1 MSLQAL
7 SDYVIYSKYSHYL
20 PEKKRRE
27 TWEEIT
33 DRVFAMHSVKYK
45 KELEENKE
53 FLEMFE
59 SAKEAV
65 KKKRVLGSQR
75 ALQFAS
81 SDPKFGI
88 LNKNEKIF
96 NCTST
101 LVDRPRAFQE
111 IGYVLLN
118 GCGAGYS
125 VQYHHIDKLPSVKKP
140 TNGTKIYRPDDSIE
154 GWSECWGILINSFFN
169 GGIYPEYEGYDVNF
183 DLSAIRPAGS
193 LIAGQFKAPGPQPL
207 EKSLTKIKGLI
218 NTVLNKG
225 ETRLSSLN
233 VHDIICHIADAI
245 ISGGVRRSALICLFS
260 LEDKEMR
267 ECKTGNWFEENAQR
281 GRANNSVV
289 LERGKVTKQQFDEI
303 FENIKSHG
311 EPGFYFVDD
320 GAIHQSSNPC
330 MRLNAKLLTKNGIRE
345 LKDITEGD
353 YIWSSE
359 GWTKVTK
366 KWKTGV
372 KDVYRYKT
380 TFGSIELT
388 DNHLV
393 LSDNNLI
400 EVGQAESL
408 DILRGPFETDI
419 KMNNQTI
426 MDGLVLGDGTYHKAS
441 KTLMLLIGK
450 DDGDY
455 FESEIAELIINQ
467 ADTVQDYGWRVKTT
481 ITPDELCY
489 TYHRSVPDRFLKADN
504 AKVCSFLR
512 GIYSANGSICGA
524 RVTFK
529 TTSKKLVDD
538 IQLMLSSIGIASY
551 YTTNKPSLVS
561 FSNGEYLCKESFD
574 INISKDIHKFY
585 QKIGFLQKYKNEKL
599 EKVINKRQYITKSE
613 TSKDIIGVDFVC
625 NEDVYDITVDNES
638 HTFWCNGFNIH
649 NCCEIGFW
657 PISENGESGFGF
669 CNLTEINGLECKNKE
684 DFFEL
689 CQHAAFIGTLQA
701 GYNSTPYLG
710 KATEDIL
717 RKEALLG
724 VSITGW
730 MDSPN
735 TLFDEDNL
743 KAGVEVVKEI
753 NEKVAKVIG
762 INPAAR
768 TTCTK
773 PSGTASSVLM
783 TGSGIHAQH
792 SRKFLRRAQVNKKEF
807 AGKVMKRKN
816 KCAVVESVYSTNK
829 TDNVISFPCEVNS
842 EAIVKGDLSAI
853 GFLEKVKLAYQNWV
867 LPGTYTERGLNKA
880 VTHNISVTVN
890 VSDDEWDGAR
900 DYIFENRGYFSGIS
914 LLSRQGDLIYDQA
927 PFAEVLDPKELVEK
941 YGDAVPL
948 ASGLIVDGLHSFDNL
963 WVACETALG
972 IRKITEKTDPIEP
985 KKPRKSRGMKE
996 KDYTSALANYAIE
1009 LNLYY
1014 QDKGEY
1020 KTVEYKKDWVRRA
1033 KQFAERYFNND
1044 MTKMTYCLKHVSLWK
1059 DWLDIKREWK
1069 DIDWSEVKEN
1079 DQEFIDADT
1088 MAGASCSGGACEIL
1102 K

>member
-7 SDYVIYSKYSHYL
+7 SDYVVYSKYSHYL

-33 DRVFAMHSVKYK
+33 DRVFGMHSVKYK

-53 FLEMFE
+53 FSDMFE
-59 SAKEAV
+59 AAKNAV

-81 SDPKFGI
+81 PDPKFGI

-125 VQYHHIDKLPSVKKP
+125 VQYHHIEKLPNIKKP
-140 TNGTKIYRPDDSIE
+140 TKGKKTYRPVDQIE
-154 GWSECWGILINSFFN
+154 GWSECWGILINSFFEN
-169 GGIYPEYEGYDVNF
+169 GIYPEYEGYDVEF
-183 DLSAIRPAGS
+183 DLSDIRPAGA

-207 EKSLTKIKGLI
+207 EKSLSKIKALI
-218 NTVLNKG
+218 NSSIDNGQNK
-225 ETRLSSLN
+225 LSSLN
-233 VHDIICHIADAI
+233 VHDLICHIADAI

-260 LEDKEMR
+260 LTDKEMR
-267 ECKTGNWFEENAQR
+267 ECKTGSWFVENLQR
-281 GRANNSVV
+281 SRANNSVV
-289 LERGKVTKQQFDEI
+289 LERGKVTKEQFDEI

-320 GAIHQSSNPC
+320 GAIHQSTNPC
-330 MRLNAKLLTKNGIRE
+330 CQPVHAPILMRDGI
-345 LKDITEGD
+345 KTMGDIKEGD
-353 YIWSSE
+353 EIWSES
-359 GWTKVTK
+359 GWTKVVK
-366 KWKTGV
+366 KWSNGV
-372 KDVYRYKT
+372 KPVYKFT
-380 TFGSIELT
+380 TDGYS
-388 DNHLV
+388 
-393 LSDNNLI
+393 
-400 EVGQAESL
+400 ESL
-408 DILRGPFETDI
+408 CEYSYFVGTD
-419 KMNNQTI
+419 
-426 MDGLVLGDGTYHKAS
+426 DHKVVS
-441 KTLMLLIGK
+441 GGKKIEIGK
-450 DDGDY
+450 TPTVDFFNDDGPDGVTL
-455 FESEIAELIINQ
+455 EPVCIMNCN
-467 ADTVQDYGWRVKTT
+467 VKNV
-481 ITPDELCY
+481 EF
-489 TYHRSVPDRFLKADN
+489 VGN
-504 AKVCSFLR
+504 EEV
-512 GIYSANGSICGA
+512 
-524 RVTFK
+524 
-529 TTSKKLVDD
+529 
-538 IQLMLSSIGIASY
+538 
-551 YTTNKPSLVS
+551 
-561 FSNGEYLCKESFD
+561 FD
-574 INISKDIHKFY
+574 IM
-585 QKIGFLQKYKNEKL
+585 
-599 EKVINKRQYITKSE
+599 
-613 TSKDIIGVDFVC
+613 
-625 NEDVYDITVDNES
+625 VDNPS
-638 HTFWCNGFNIH
+638 HTYWTGGLNVSN
-649 NCCEIGFW
+649 CEIGFW
-657 PISENGESGFGF
+657 PISEAGQSGFGF
-669 CNLTEINGLECKNKE
+669 CNLCEINGLECKTKE
-684 DFFEL
+684 EFFEL
-689 CQHAAFIGTLQA
+689 CKHAAFIGTLQA

-735 TLFDEDNL
+735 ILFNEENL
-743 KAGVEVVKEI
+743 KAGVELVKEI
-753 NEKVAKVIG
+753 NEKVARIIG

-807 AGKVMKRKN
+807 AGKMMKRKN

-842 EAIVKGDLSAI
+842 EAIVKVDLSAI

-867 LPGTYTERGLNKA
+867 LPGTYIDRGLNKA

-890 VSDDEWDGAR
+890 VGDDEWDGAR

-927 PFAEVLDPKELVEK
+927 PFAEILNPKELVER

-963 WVACETALG
+963 WTACETALG
-972 IRKITEKTDPIEP
+972 TRKIDDKTDPIEP

-996 KDYTSALANYAIE
+996 KEYASALANYAIE

-1014 QDKGEY
+1014 QEKGEY
-1020 KTVEYKKDWVRRA
+1020 EAIEHKKDWVRRA
-1033 KQFAERYFNND
+1033 KQFAERYFDND
-1044 MTKMTYCLKHVSLWK
+1044 LIKTTFCLKHVSLWK

-1069 DIDWSEVKEN
+1069 DIDWANIKEN
-1079 DQEFIDADT
+1079 DQEYVDADT
-1088 MAGASCSGGACEIL
+1088 MAGASCSGGNCEIL